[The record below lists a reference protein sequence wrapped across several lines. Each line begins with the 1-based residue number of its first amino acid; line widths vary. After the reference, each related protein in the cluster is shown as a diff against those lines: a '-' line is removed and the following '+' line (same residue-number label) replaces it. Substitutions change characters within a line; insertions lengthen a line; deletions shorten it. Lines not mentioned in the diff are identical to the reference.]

1 MMASRTLLA
10 ILSVLSVLIVQGS
23 AVNCTMDASNPCK
36 CSFIDEWGVMWG
48 IDMSEYFF
56 YP

>member
-36 CSFIDEWGVMWG
+36 CSFIDEWGVWG
-48 IDMSEYFF
+48 IDMSDYFR